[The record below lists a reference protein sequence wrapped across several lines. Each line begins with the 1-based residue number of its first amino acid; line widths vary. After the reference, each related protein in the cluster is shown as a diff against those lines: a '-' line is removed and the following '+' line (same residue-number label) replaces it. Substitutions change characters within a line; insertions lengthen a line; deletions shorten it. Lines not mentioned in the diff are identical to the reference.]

1 MDKYEYNLKLE
12 EIDKLVDQGDYE
24 EAASLADTI
33 DWRRVRNVRTLCL
46 ISEIYEASERLE
58 DSKAMLLRAYRRS
71 PVGRTVL
78 YRLVE
83 VTTALG
89 QYDEA
94 IEYYSEY
101 VQAAPHDNNRYIL
114 KYKIYKGRGSKT
126 EELISILEEYL
137 GQEYTERWA
146 YELAVLYQQSGQM
159 QKCLAACDDL
169 VLWFHSGKYVLKAL
183 ELKKRYA
190 ALTPKQQ
197 QIYEDEQQQKLEER
211 FEEPAAPAE
220 PEPPVENVIP
230 NVEQADGEVIAE
242 SIMAQTEKEIADQV
256 TARKAEIEEANQV
269 PSAGPDAEKTRV
281 IGPVSDPDAEK
292 TRVIGSAS
300 GPDAEQTKAAA
311 PASEPEEPADLQ
323 VELAKSMRK
332 IISGVVKRVEDSDED
347 IPASVD
353 TNLQNIQKLQMPES
367 PEQTAGQLSIDDVL
381 LSMSDKGK
389 SVTDAVLQDEEEEAA
404 AEKESA
410 ADEAPEGAEDNR
422 YAADSED
429 ADAQTGQEDGGRRRP
444 DRAAARKSVR
454 EAAQDELTDVQREAL
469 QYTSNPDR
477 LLRNKRSLPTYMEE
491 KDDDL
496 GKTRRIA
503 SRDELTEA
511 ARKEI
516 LAEKT
521 IRIPTEQIT
530 RRMSELETGDVP
542 EEGFEEEILT
552 DGTEEF
558 DEIPEMTEQDG
569 GYEDDASY
577 EDDDEYEESLMI
589 PEHLRNLFAGFTE
602 VEGLEDQI
610 ANAIIQAQ
618 SKGDDKTSRSGN
630 ILIFGPHGS
639 GKTTLAMSIAKAVAQ
654 DRENQV
660 LKVAK
665 IYASDLNR
673 KDIAATVARIA
684 GGTLIIEEAGDLEPG
699 TVEQLTTAMEFR
711 TDGLI
716 MILEDEQ
723 SYIHE
728 LLMRH
733 PRFTMK
739 FTAQIYLPEYTIDEL
754 ANFGQIYAN
763 SQDFVIG
770 DEAWETFCQKMEDA
784 FAQGETFTVS
794 HAVEMVEKAIARSN
808 KFFRKLAMGKKRYD
822 ENDYVILFPKDFK

>member
-12 EIDKLVDQGDYE
+12 EIDKLVDQGDYQ
-24 EAASLADTI
+24 EAAGLADTI
-33 DWRRVRNVRTLCL
+33 DWRRVRNIRTLCL
-46 ISEIYEASERLE
+46 ISEIYEASGRLE
-58 DSKAMLLRAYRRS
+58 DSKAMLLRAYRRA

-190 ALTPKQQ
+190 VLTPKQQ
-197 QIYEDEQQQKLEER
+197 QIYEDELQQKVEERLEEP
-211 FEEPAAPAE
+211 EAPAE
-220 PEPPVENVIP
+220 PEIPENVIP
-230 NVEQADGEVIAE
+230 KVEQADGEVIAE
-242 SIMAQTEKEIADQV
+242 TIMAQTEKEIADQV
-256 TARKAEIEEANQV
+256 AARKAEIEEEEAKQGQ
-269 PSAGPDAEKTRV
+269 PAEEPETEKTRV
-281 IGPVSDPDAEK
+281 IRP
-292 TRVIGSAS
+292 
-300 GPDAEQTKAAA
+300 AA
-311 PASEPEEPADLQ
+311 EPEEPADLQ

-332 IISGVVKRVEDSDED
+332 IISGVVKRIDDSDED

-353 TNLQNIQKLQMPES
+353 ENLQNIQKLQMPET

-389 SVTDAVLQDEEEEAA
+389 SITDAVLGEEEEDSPAGEKSEEIMDEA
-404 AEKESA
+404 QSDEPQQPEEDAGHEKEA
-410 ADEAPEGAEDNR
+410 LAEEEQQTPESGK
-422 YAADSED
+422 
-429 ADAQTGQEDGGRRRP
+429 RRRP
-444 DRAAARKSVR
+444 ERAESHRSVR
-454 EAAQDELTDVQREAL
+454 EAAQEELTDVQREAL
-469 QYTSNPDR
+469 QYTSNPDK

-491 KDDDL
+491 KEDRNGADDDDL

-503 SRDELTEA
+503 SRDELAEA

-530 RRMSELETGDVP
+530 RRMSEME
-542 EEGFEEEILT
+542 
-552 DGTEEF
+552 
-558 DEIPEMTEQDG
+558 TEQDLQEDSDEEVLTGEAAEYDGVQELPEQDSYYEEELDENG
-569 GYEDDASY
+569 GVPDYE
-577 EDDDEYEESLMI
+577 EDEEYEESLVI
-589 PEHLRNLFAGFTE
+589 PDHLRELFIGFTE

-610 ANAIIQAQ
+610 ANAIIQAE

-639 GKTTLAMSIAKAVAQ
+639 GKTTLAMSIAKAIAQ
-654 DRENQV
+654 DKGNQV
-660 LKVAK
+660 MKMAK

-723 SYIHE
+723 KYIHE

-770 DEAWETFCQKMEDA
+770 EDAWETFCGKMEDA
-784 FAQGETFTVS
+784 AAQGEAITVS
-794 HAVEMVEKAIARSN
+794 NAIEIVSKAIARSN
-808 KFFRKLAMGKKRYD
+808 KFFRKMAMGKKRYD